1 MFNDFFIHVKTNWIA
16 IYGAFFA
23 TLGFLLSVS
32 NYLRDRSKIKIQYKE
47 EWKMLGQHEHYKE
60 NTLYSEIRVINK
72 GRRPIKIEKL
82 GARVD
87 HEKDWIMVFDPFWF
101 NRTNR
106 ILTEENPSTSIYWE
120 KKLFDAKKIS
130 YFTVTDASG
139 KSYKKWLHRWEY
151 YLRYF
156 RKNNAKQGKKNG

>member
-1 MFNDFFIHVKTNWIA
+1 MFKDFIISAKTNWIA
-16 IYGAFFA
+16 VYGAIFA
-23 TLGFLLSVS
+23 TLGFVLSVS
-32 NYLRDRSKIKIQYKE
+32 NYLRDRAKVRIQYKE
-47 EWKMLGQHEHYKE
+47 EWKMLGHHEHYKE

-82 GARVD
+82 GARVNN
-87 HEKDWIMVFDPFWF
+87 KQDWIIIFDPYWF

-120 KKLFDAKKIS
+120 KKLFDQKNIY

-139 KSYKKWLHRWEY
+139 KNYRMWLHRWKY
-151 YLRYF
+151 YF
-156 RKNNAKQGKKNG
+156 RIILEKTKNKEEK